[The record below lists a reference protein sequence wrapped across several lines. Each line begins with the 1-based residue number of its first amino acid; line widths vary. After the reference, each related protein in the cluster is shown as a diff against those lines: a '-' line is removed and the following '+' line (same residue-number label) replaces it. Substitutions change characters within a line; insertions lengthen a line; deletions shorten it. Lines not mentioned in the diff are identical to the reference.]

1 MLPTDSPQRV
11 FYETLHRQ
19 YPATRQAQVQVVFR
33 GDSPAVVATA
43 DEWARTVATVDGVLS
58 VDPAVP
64 LDGYTVLNVHTA
76 DDDQERGAVVVQE
89 LRRQRPRRDSW
100 VTGQAAML
108 VDFNEQT
115 TAAAP
120 AVVATIVL
128 ATYLLLFLM
137 TGSVL
142 IPLKALL
149 MNVASLGATLGV
161 VVWGF
166 QYGYLEGA
174 LDFTS
179 PGGIE
184 TVIPAMVLALGFGL
198 SMDYEVF
205 LLARIKEHV
214 DAGLP
219 SDEAVVRGLQQS
231 GRIITSAAVIII
243 VVFIGFST
251 GKLLAI
257 KETGVA
263 LAVAVAIDASLVR
276 MLLVPATMTLLG
288 RWTWWAPPALRRVHD
303 RIGLRH

>member
-1 MLPTDSPQRV
+1 
-11 FYETLHRQ
+11 
-19 YPATRQAQVQVVFR
+19 
-33 GDSPAVVATA
+33 
-43 DEWARTVATVDGVLS
+43 
-58 VDPAVP
+58 
-64 LDGYTVLNVHTA
+64 
-76 DDDQERGAVVVQE
+76 
-89 LRRQRPRRDSW
+89 
-100 VTGQAAML
+100 
-108 VDFNEQT
+108 
-115 TAAAP
+115 
-120 AVVATIVL
+120 
-128 ATYLLLFLM
+128 
-137 TGSVL
+137 
-142 IPLKALL
+142 
-149 MNVASLGATLGV
+149 

-166 QYGYLEGA
+166 QYGYLEGL

-231 GRIITSAAVIII
+231 GRIITSAAIII
-243 VVFIGFST
+243 VVVFIGFST

-288 RWTWWAPPALRRVHD
+288 RWNWWAPAPLRALHD